1 LIDVLLYPLALLV
14 TLGVLVTVH
23 EYGHFILARRSG
35 VRVVRFSVGFGR
47 PLVRWQDRQG
57 TEFVVAAI
65 PLGGYVRM
73 LDEREPGEIPV
84 ERGPNDVSFLA
95 LSPLWRMAIAAGGPL
110 ANLLLAAVVYWL
122 LAVLGTTTLVPVL
135 GPVADASPL
144 GRAAAS
150 SGLTGAGLAGQEIVS
165 VDGAPTRSWQEVAM
179 ALAPRL
185 GDSGAIALGLAEPGT
200 SAVRT
205 VAVPIQAWH
214 RGEDEPDLIASLGIE
229 PTLMP
234 IVGDVVPDGAAAAA
248 GLQRLDRVL
257 AVDGDPVRDWRD
269 WVDRVQAAPGQTLQV
284 TILRDGV
291 ERVLSVTPAARA
303 AEPEAADQPQTGD
316 GAQSQPQM
324 QANEIGFV
332 GVGPYLREIDYG
344 LLAAVPRAGA
354 ETWDKTVL
362 TLKLLGKM
370 VTGDVSM
377 KNLSGPITIA
387 RVAGDS
393 ARSGVVYFLG
403 ILALLSISLAVLNL
417 LPIPILDGGH
427 ILFCAIEALRGKPL
441 PERVQAVGMQI
452 GLYIVGGLMIIAL
465 YNDFARLL
473 S

>member
-1 LIDVLLYPLALLV
+1 MGETALIDVLLYPLALLV

-35 VRVVRFSVGFGR
+35 VRVVRFSVGFGP
-47 PLVRWQDRQG
+47 PLVRWHDRLG

-73 LDEREPGEIPV
+73 LDEREPGEIAV
-84 ERGPNDVSFLA
+84 ERGADDVSFLA

-110 ANLLLAAVVYWL
+110 ANLLLAVLVYWL
-122 LAVLGTTTLVPVL
+122 LAVLGTTTLAPVL

-144 GRAAAS
+144 GRAAAD
-150 SGLTGAGLAGQEIVS
+150 SGITGDTLAGLEIVA
-165 VDGAPTRSWQEVAM
+165 VDGAATRSWQEVAM

-185 GDSGAIALGLAEPGT
+185 GDSGTIAIGLSQPGT
-200 SAVRT
+200 SDERT
-205 VAVPIQAWH
+205 LRVPISAWH
-214 RGEDEPDLIASLGIE
+214 RGEDEPDLIESLGIE

-248 GLQRLDRVL
+248 GLQPLDRVL

-269 WVDRVQAAPGQTLQV
+269 WVDRVQAAPGRTLAVTIRRNGVDQTLP
-284 TILRDGV
+284 L
-291 ERVLSVTPAARA
+291 TPAVRA
-303 AEPEAADQPQTGD
+303 AEPAEAAAGVN
-316 GAQSQPQM
+316 AESVS
-324 QANEIGFV
+324 EVGFV
-332 GVGPYLREIDYG
+332 GVGPYFREISYG
-344 LLAAVPRAGA
+344 VLAAVPRAGA
-354 ETWDKTVL
+354 ETWDKTLL
-362 TLKLLGKM
+362 TVHLLGKM

-393 ARSGVVYFLG
+393 ARSGLVYFLG